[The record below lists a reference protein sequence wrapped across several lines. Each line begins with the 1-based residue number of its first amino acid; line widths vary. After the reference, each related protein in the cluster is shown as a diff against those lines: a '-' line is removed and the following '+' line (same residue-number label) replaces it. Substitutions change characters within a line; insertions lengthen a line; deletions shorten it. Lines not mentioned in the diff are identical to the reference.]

1 MSSQSLFAVVFVV
14 IFSTLCAPICAFR
27 AVPSVGIKKV
37 ASIHKKIHVHTQVST
52 PTLLY
57 NSQEDEMME
66 EVSKE
71 VIFQQGVQ
79 SGIDN
84 LQSLPENAPKQRESL
99 DPLIASLTRID
110 EPLPANVPTRQVPLF
125 GEVPADGNLALLVP
139 AAAIGILGFIFS
151 IVVAFTSRDSI
162 VEELSKVEVPKME
175 YTPTKIEEGKCRGL
189 CSSQEEDLDGLKNFM
204 EGISKRKVQDL

>member
-1 MSSQSLFAVVFVV
+1 MSSISLFVLVV
-14 IFSTLCAPICAFR
+14 ILSTLCAPICAFR
-27 AVPSVGIKKV
+27 AVPSIGIKKV
-37 ASIHKKIHVHTQVST
+37 ASMHKKIYHQVGT

-57 NSQEDEMME
+57 NSQEDEVM
-66 EVSKE
+66 
-71 VIFQQGVQ
+71 
-79 SGIDN
+79 
-84 LQSLPENAPKQRESL
+84 
-99 DPLIASLTRID
+99 DPLIASLTKID
-110 EPLPANVPTRQVPLF
+110 EPTPANVPTRQVPFF

-189 CSSQEEDLDGLKNFM
+189 CSSQDEDLDGLKNFM

>member
-1 MSSQSLFAVVFVV
+1 MSSQSLFAVVFFV
-14 IFSTLCAPICAFR
+14 ILSTLCAPICAFR
-27 AVPSVGIKKV
+27 AAPSIGIKKV
-37 ASIHKKIHVHTQVST
+37 ALIHKKIYTQVST
-52 PTLLY
+52 TTLLY

-71 VIFQQGVQ
+71 VIFQQEVQ

-84 LQSLPENAPKQRESL
+84 LQSLPENAPKQERL

-110 EPLPANVPTRQVPLF
+110 EPTPANVPTRQVPLF

-189 CSSQEEDLDGLKNFM
+189 CSSQDEDLDGLKNFM

>member
-1 MSSQSLFAVVFVV
+1 MSSPSLFAVVFVV
-14 IFSTLCAPICAFR
+14 ILSTLCAPICAFR
-27 AVPSVGIKKV
+27 TVPSKKV

-84 LQSLPENAPKQRESL
+84 LQSLPENKPKQQERL

>member
-1 MSSQSLFAVVFVV
+1 MSSLSLFAVVFVV
-14 IFSTLCAPICAFR
+14 TIFSTLCAPICAFR
-27 AVPSVGIKKV
+27 AVPFGSRKV
-37 ASIHKKIHVHTQVST
+37 ASIHNKIYHQVGT
-52 PTLLY
+52 TTLLY

-66 EVSKE
+66 DVSKE

-84 LQSLPENAPKQRESL
+84 LQSFPENAPKQERL

-110 EPLPANVPTRQVPLF
+110 EPTPANVPTRQVPLF

-175 YTPTKIEEGKCRGL
+175 YTPTKIKEGKCRGL
-189 CSSQEEDLDGLKNFM
+189 CSSQDEDLDGLKNFM

>member
-1 MSSQSLFAVVFVV
+1 MSSLSLFAVVFVV
-14 IFSTLCAPICAFR
+14 TIFSTLCAPICAFR
-27 AVPSVGIKKV
+27 AVPSIGIKKV
-37 ASIHKKIHVHTQVST
+37 ASIHNKNKVCT

-66 EVSKE
+66 GVSKE
-71 VIFQQGVQ
+71 VVFQQGVQ

-84 LQSLPENAPKQRESL
+84 LQSLPENAPRQQEGL

-110 EPLPANVPTRQVPLF
+110 EPTPANVPTRQVPLF

-189 CSSQEEDLDGLKNFM
+189 CSSQDEDLDGLKNFM